1 MSRTDA
7 QHIAD
12 AEEHLRV
19 LKRHL
24 GRGDLE
30 DDTIFD
36 AVCLRLSA
44 AVESVGCIDEATR
57 DREFG
62 TNWAA
67 IWSVR
72 NRISHGYMYVDQ
84 RIIIDTV
91 ENDLPAFEQSLDRL
105 AKVLKDDR
113 HLTRNGAS
121 GRTHPRRPV
130 TGDG

>member
-7 QHIAD
+7 EHVANAQ
-12 AEEHLRV
+12 EHLRV

-36 AVCLRLSA
+36 AVCLRLA
-44 AVESVGCIDEATR
+44 AAIESIGCIDEAAR

-62 TNWAA
+62 RNWSA

-84 RIIIDTV
+84 RLIISTV
-91 ENDLPAFEQSLDRL
+91 ENDLPAFEESLNRL
-105 AKVLKDDR
+105 A
-113 HLTRNGAS
+113 GS
-121 GRTHPRRPV
+121 
-130 TGDG
+130 